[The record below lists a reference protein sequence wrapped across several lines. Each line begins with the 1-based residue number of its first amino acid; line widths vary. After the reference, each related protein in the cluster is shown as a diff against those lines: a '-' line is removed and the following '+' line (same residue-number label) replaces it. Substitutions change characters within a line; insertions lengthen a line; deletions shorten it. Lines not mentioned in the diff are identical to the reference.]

1 MLLKSRIIII
11 FIRYVANADK
21 VWVQILLKKKSI
33 HLADDIYF
41 NLTSQPNGFFS
52 TSQVSLISKG
62 LGLCL
67 IYC

>member
-33 HLADDIYF
+33 HLADDTYF
-41 NLTSQPNGFFS
+41 HLES
-52 TSQVSLISKG
+52 
-62 LGLCL
+62 
-67 IYC
+67 